1 VEDVS
6 WHPICAGVAS
16 GQQPTYAYLATQPLV
31 QDETWQVD
39 GVNSPSLP
47 SPDSNSGNLPPG
59 EAYSKYEWSLYHHE
73 NPMFRTLRAW
83 HRRLVHPA
91 RRCHRRHPVRLL
103 RCGPQHQDLAIHQDA
118 LILNYFSR
126 NHYGEPAYP
135 LAAGYRRLYGLWLT
149 FFTVGTRARPT
160 R

>member
-1 VEDVS
+1 
-6 WHPICAGVAS
+6 
-16 GQQPTYAYLATQPLV
+16 
-31 QDETWQVD
+31 
-39 GVNSPSLP
+39 
-47 SPDSNSGNLPPG
+47 
-59 EAYSKYEWSLYHHE
+59 
-73 NPMFRTLRAW
+73 
-83 HRRLVHPA
+83 
-91 RRCHRRHPVRLL
+91 VRLL